1 MNEKTTVSAF
11 ANKYESA
18 KTRSDKSNL
27 VKSIIRRSYVPFI
40 EKITMIQSM
49 LETSFNDQG
58 GIKIPNQFSLH
69 TNFYTTVLFLYTS
82 LEIEEEGTDDKTA
95 ALRAY
100 DILQS
105 TGIWERI
112 FETIG
117 SDYWELIRIRDM
129 YLENMK
135 AENQITVQL
144 AKQVTRFGT
153 LIGTALEPLTVA
165 MTQELEKMTPDDISG
180 LTNGI
185 LSVVK

>member
-1 MNEKTTVSAF
+1 MNEKITVSAF
-11 ANKYESA
+11 ANKYEAA
-18 KTRSDKSNL
+18 KTKAEKSNL
-27 VKSIIRRSYVPFI
+27 IKSIIRRPYVPFI

-49 LETSFNDQG
+49 LEPSFNDQD

-69 TNFYTTVLFLYTS
+69 TNFCTTVLFLYTS
-82 LEIEEEGTDDKTA
+82 LEIDEDGTDDKTA

-100 DILQS
+100 DILQA
-105 TGIWERI
+105 TGIWQRL
-112 FETIG
+112 FEAIG
-117 SDYWELIRIRDM
+117 PDYLELVKIRDM

-153 LIGTALEPLTVA
+153 LVGTALEPLAST
-165 MTQELEKMTPDDISG
+165 MTQELEKMTPDDISA
-180 LTNGI
+180 LTKEV